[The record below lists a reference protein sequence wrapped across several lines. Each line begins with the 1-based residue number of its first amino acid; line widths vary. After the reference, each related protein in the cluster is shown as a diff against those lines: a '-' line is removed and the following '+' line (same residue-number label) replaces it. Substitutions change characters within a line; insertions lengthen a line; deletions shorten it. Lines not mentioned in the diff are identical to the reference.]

1 MKNRQ
6 SLSVQ
11 DQYAKHS
18 ICYGCGPA
26 NPKGLQIKS
35 YRTDKG
41 LEMSFETKSEH
52 QAFPGVINGGVIG
65 SLFDCHGNWAAA
77 IGLLDSGN
85 HSDLPSTVTASY
97 NVQMLRPTPFG
108 KILEITAVIDS
119 LSTDRAEVSLDLF
132 CEDVLCARGHGLFIA
147 VKKDHPAYH
156 RW

>member
-1 MKNRQ
+1 MCIRDSN
-6 SLSVQ
+6 
-11 DQYAKHS
+11 YAS
-18 ICYGCGPA
+18 IDYA
-26 NPKGLQIKS
+26 
-35 YRTDKG
+35 
-41 LEMSFETKSEH
+41 
-52 QAFPGVINGGVIG
+52 GVINGGVIG

-97 NVQMLRPTPFG
+97 SVQMLRPTPFG

-147 VKKDHPAYH
+147 VKNDHPAYH

>member
-11 DQYAKHS
+11 DQFAKHS

-97 NVQMLRPTPFG
+97 SVQMLRPTPFG

-119 LSTDRAEVSLDLF
+119 LSTDRAEVGLDLI

>member
-77 IGLLDSGN
+77 IGLLDSGK